1 MRLDVPKILSALAK
15 RRPVFHSEADF
26 RLELILQI
34 HKMHPKLCP
43 VAEYP
48 IRRESKE
55 AYDLVLFR
63 GHREVTALELK
74 YVCQKLDYRNEGQT
88 FKLKA
93 STTDAGRYGTLR
105 DIERMEEFLE
115 KIRKKEPRRVHAD
128 VITLTNDPFLWEGQK
143 RTGVVGEEFNIADS
157 VTRDNRKIKNIVSGT
172 LRWLPRTATK
182 TKRACPKIRLHG
194 RYRMMWRDYSKVAG
208 KFGQFRYLHIP
219 VQPPKS

>member
-1 MRLDVPKILSALAK
+1 MRLDIPKILVALAK

-26 RLELILQI
+26 RLELVLQI
-34 HKMHPKLCP
+34 HKMYPKLCP

-48 IRRESKE
+48 IRREAKE
-55 AYDLVLFR
+55 AYDLMLFR

-74 YVCQKLDYRNEGQT
+74 YACQKLDYRNEGQT
-88 FKLKA
+88 FKLKTA
-93 STTDAGRYGTLR
+93 PVGVGRYGTLR

-115 KIRKKEPRRVHAD
+115 KIRKKEPQRVHAD
-128 VITLTNDPFLWEGQK
+128 VITLTNDPFLWEGPK
-143 RTGVVGEEFNIADS
+143 RTGVTDEEFNIAES
-157 VTRDNRKIKNIVSGT
+157 VIRGDKKVKNTVSGT
-172 LRWLPRTATK
+172 LRWSPRTATK

-194 RYRMMWRDYSKVAG
+194 SYRMRWRDYSKVTG